1 MTMKLMTKEIR
12 NRIPTIG
19 AQEKVSDPIVHVK
32 YFEPCG
38 SWTWYITEASII
50 DSDGAEHP
58 MTADVVAKDVRMFGW
73 VRGFEDELGYV
84 SLNELSSVRNRM
96 GLGIERDLSF
106 RPTPLS
112 KIKSG
117 EVR

>member
-12 NRIPTIG
+12 NRI
-19 AQEKVSDPIVHVK
+19 
-32 YFEPCG
+32 
-38 SWTWYITEASII
+38 
-50 DSDGAEHP
+50 
-58 MTADVVAKDVRMFGW
+58 
-73 VRGFEDELGYV
+73 
-84 SLNELSSVRNRM
+84 RM